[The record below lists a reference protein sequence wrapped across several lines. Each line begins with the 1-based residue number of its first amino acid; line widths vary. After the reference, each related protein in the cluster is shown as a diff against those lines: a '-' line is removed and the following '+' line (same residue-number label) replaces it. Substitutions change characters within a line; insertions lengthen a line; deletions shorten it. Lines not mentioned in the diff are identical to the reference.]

1 MISIKKY
8 FRLHEEEENQ
18 YASDEIEETMDMKNI
33 SKWNENTVENFL
45 RKEGLS
51 DLIPLCE
58 GMNGAELLDL
68 YGMCKS
74 SSVTMYRSLKFE
86 LLNNH
91 EKVLPIA
98 TFLHFIRRLR
108 VVDGSNLPLNL
119 YIYSEHLAEHSQD
132 DE

>member
-1 MISIKKY
+1 M
-8 FRLHEEEENQ
+8 HEEGEADENRDSSEET
-18 YASDEIEETMDMKNI
+18 EGTMDMSNL
-33 SKWNENTVENFL
+33 SKWNESTVEKFL

-51 DLIPLCE
+51 DLLPLCE

-91 EKVLPIA
+91 EKLLPIA

-108 VVDGSNLPLNL
+108 VVDDSNLPLSL

>member
-1 MISIKKY
+1 MSKI
-8 FRLHEEEENQ
+8 LHWSEAAVQ
-18 YASDEIEETMDMKNI
+18 D
-33 SKWNENTVENFL
+33 FL
-45 RKEGLS
+45 RKKDLS
-51 DLIPLCE
+51 DLILLCE
-58 GMNGAELLDL
+58 GMNGAELVDL

-98 TFLHFIRRLR
+98 TFLHFIRQLR
-108 VVDGSNLPLNL
+108 VVDGSDLPLNL
-119 YIYSEHLAEHSQD
+119 YIYSEHLAEHCQD